1 MAFFKVFFLHVNLIL
16 ARLKLVFHNNTKLPG
31 QNKQNSYFNVRC
43 NILYEIEL
51 QQDQWNGL
59 FFVITHLRFH
69 FTSIQ
74 IYVS

>member
-1 MAFFKVFFLHVNLIL
+1 MTNVNKNEKTTLCNIVHRSQMAFFKVFFLHVNLIL

-51 QQDQWNGL
+51 QQDQ
-59 FFVITHLRFH
+59 
-69 FTSIQ
+69 
-74 IYVS
+74 